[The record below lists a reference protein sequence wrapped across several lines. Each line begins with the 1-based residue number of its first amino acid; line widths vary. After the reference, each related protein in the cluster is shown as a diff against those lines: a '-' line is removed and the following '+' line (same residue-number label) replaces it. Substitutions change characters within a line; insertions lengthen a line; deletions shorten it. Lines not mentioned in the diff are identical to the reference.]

1 MMFFSVYQLHFRL
14 PEPGLHAQ
22 PLVQTPPMFHLE
34 GLHTVQWL
42 FSKMD
47 TMSQTVRGDCM
58 RFALKDHDS
67 SKLIPHLPLPL
78 MAGPFLLDTLKNS
91 QYVVLFHHPNVKLD
105 KKEVGIFMWGIASPW
120 RCIEIPMPMPKFMKK
135 LGTAGVAR
143 KQAKAAQ
150 KAKEAIEKAEQAIFE
165 LEAMQE
171 FFDDMT
177 SDEYAEADKKIE
189 AEKKKISETKEN
201 QSKEDAK
208 LADAKRYAEDID
220 AEVGKAPK
228 DESKQAREQRQW
240 ELEHE
245 ARAEEQSEKAVL
257 NEKLAADTEARRA
270 KRAAEEHDAKA
281 QENYRKAA
289 GASGGGS
296 ADSADV
302 AAEHEAKANKQR
314 SIQEQAEAKA
324 KAHDEKAKEHR
335 KKARESRKGISKK
348 SGRREAAKEYAEKQ
362 PGGGN
367 PYAAA
372 TGAGNI
378 GTLAPSLLAH
388 IPFPCTVFIY
398 RDFFAQLADLGRAA
412 LASAATILE
421 GYVGFIF
428 DSLGAGRGAV
438 GQYLASLGKAVGE
451 SLIDSGKDY
460 IAEGKV
466 GFKLSTKAGPVTV
479 SAEISR
485 DEAGNYSWKASG
497 KVEKGKFEAE
507 VSHEEKVTSSSKDGK
522 STREE
527 SSSTSAKAKY
537 DKGEASYSESEG
549 IKTTNEQGGKQTVEI
564 TDSTSKSGKLGPA
577 EYSESDEHQ
586 YTSTTEDGETSIEV
600 TDTNTQAGKVSHGP
614 AEASHER
621 KTVNTQG
628 EDSHSTEVSNTTS
641 GKMGPMEDSQ
651 SSSHKV
657 ETSDD
662 GSVTTVTD
670 SASGT
675 SRAGP
680 VDASHSTE
688 TKTTT
693 TGQGTNLT
701 TEKTTTTSG
710 ARTGSPSQF
719 ESSTQESTVSNPP
732 PPPVDYSHGAP
743 SIP

>member
-1 MMFFSVYQLHFRL
+1 MRFFSVYQLHFRL

-22 PLVQTPPMFHLE
+22 PLVQSPPMFHLE

-47 TMSQTVRGDCM
+47 TLSQTVRGDCM

-67 SKLIPHLPLPL
+67 SKLIPHIPLPL

-105 KKEVGIFMWGIASPW
+105 KQEVGIFMWGLASPW

-150 KAKEAIEKAEQAIFE
+150 KAKETIEKAEQAIFE
-165 LEAMQE
+165 LEATQE

-177 SDEYAEADKKIE
+177 SDEYAKADEKIE
-189 AEKKKISETKEN
+189 AEKKKISDTKEN
-201 QSKEDAK
+201 QAKDDAK
-208 LADAKRYAEDID
+208 LADAQRYAEDID
-220 AEVGKAPK
+220 AEAGKAPK
-228 DESKQAREQRQW
+228 GESKDAREQRQW

-245 ARAEEQSEKAVL
+245 AKAEEQSEKAVL
-257 NEKLAADTEARRA
+257 NEKLAADVEARKARRA
-270 KRAAEEHDAKA
+270 AEDHDAKA

-289 GASGGGS
+289 GASGGGG
-296 ADSADV
+296 DSIDR
-302 AAEHEAKANKQR
+302 AAEHEAKANTQR
-314 SIQEQAEAKA
+314 TIQEGAEAKA
-324 KAHDEKAKEHR
+324 KAHDAKAKEHR
-335 KKARESRKGISKK
+335 KKARESRKGISKR

-372 TGAGNI
+372 TGAGTI

-388 IPFPCTVFIY
+388 IPFPCTVFIH
-398 RDFFAQLADLGRAA
+398 RDWLAQLLDLGKAA
-412 LASAATILE
+412 LASVATILK
-421 GYVGFIF
+421 GYVGFVF

-438 GQYLASLGKAVGE
+438 GQYLASLGKALGE
-451 SLIDSGKDY
+451 SLIDSGKNY

-479 SAEISR
+479 SAELTQ
-485 DEAGNYSWKASG
+485 DKAGNWSWKASG
-497 KVEKGKFEAE
+497 KVEKGKLEAE

-527 SSSTSAKAKY
+527 SSSTSGKVKY
-537 DKGEASYSESEG
+537 DKAEGSYSESEG
-549 IKTTNEQGGKQTVEI
+549 ITTTHEQGGKDTVEI
-564 TDSTSKSGKLGPA
+564 TDSTSKSGKVGPA
-577 EYSESDEHQ
+577 EYSESDEHK
-586 YTSTTEDGETSIEV
+586 YTSTTEDGETSVEV
-600 TDTNTQAGKVSHGP
+600 TDTSTEAGKVSHGP
-614 AEASHER
+614 AEVSHEH

-628 EDSHSTEVSNTTS
+628 DGSNSTEVSDTTSGKIGPMEDSHST
-641 GKMGPMEDSQ
+641 
-651 SSSHKV
+651 SHEV

-662 GSVTTVTD
+662 GSVTKVTD
-670 SASGT
+670 KSSDT

-680 VDASHSTE
+680 VDASRSSTTT
-688 TKTTT
+688 TKT
-693 TGQGTNLT
+693 TGQGTNVT

-710 ARTGSPSQF
+710 ARTGSPSEF
-719 ESSTQESTVSNPP
+719 ESSTQESTASNPP